1 MKLAE
6 ELKRS
11 LAIAM
16 WFILLTFPIMVIKVN
31 TIENIIVWRW
41 MNIAGIALGA
51 FVLSFLWQLFLR
63 RKSAAPSVSRTGPGA
78 LHRLIDEPKLYRP
91 ALMIVGIFALIFPF
105 VFSHYQINVMTT
117 ALIYVMLGLGL
128 NLEVGLAGLLDLGYV
143 AFYAVGAYSY
153 ALLNHHF
160 GLGFWALLPVSALI
174 AAFFGILVG
183 FPVLRLRGDY
193 LAIVTLAF
201 AEIIRLVLENWN
213 SFSFGPSGISNIPR
227 PGFFGITLTPE
238 QSAIYMYFLLIALC
252 ALTIFVT
259 YRLQHSR
266 IGRAWV
272 ALREDELACE
282 AMGIDKTKAKL
293 AAFALGATWAGMAG
307 VLFAAKTT
315 FINPASFTFMESAMI
330 LSIVVL
336 GGMGSIPG
344 IIIAA
349 LAIILIPEYLR
360 FLGDYR
366 MLLFGAALIL
376 MMIFRPGGLLA
387 DRRKQYEFHQ
397 VDEQRKF

>member
-31 TIENIIVWRW
+31 TIENVIVWRW

-63 RKSAAPSVSRTGPGA
+63 RKSAAPSAFATGPGA

-174 AAFFGILVG
+174 AAFFGI
-183 FPVLRLRGDY
+183 
-193 LAIVTLAF
+193 
-201 AEIIRLVLENWN
+201 
-213 SFSFGPSGISNIPR
+213 
-227 PGFFGITLTPE
+227 
-238 QSAIYMYFLLIALC
+238 
-252 ALTIFVT
+252 
-259 YRLQHSR
+259 
-266 IGRAWV
+266 
-272 ALREDELACE
+272 
-282 AMGIDKTKAKL
+282 
-293 AAFALGATWAGMAG
+293 
-307 VLFAAKTT
+307 
-315 FINPASFTFMESAMI
+315 
-330 LSIVVL
+330 
-336 GGMGSIPG
+336 
-344 IIIAA
+344 
-349 LAIILIPEYLR
+349 
-360 FLGDYR
+360 
-366 MLLFGAALIL
+366 
-376 MMIFRPGGLLA
+376 
-387 DRRKQYEFHQ
+387 
-397 VDEQRKF
+397 

>member
-1 MKLAE
+1 MKYAS

-11 LAIAM
+11 TYIAL

-31 TIENIIVWRW
+31 TIENIVIWRW
-41 MNIAGIALGA
+41 INIVGIGLGS
-51 FVLSFLWQLFLR
+51 FVLSFLCQLYLR
-63 RKSAAPSVSRTGPGA
+63 EKTSAMQISPERVSP
-78 LHRLIDEPKLYRP
+78 LYHLIENPKIYRP
-91 ALMIVGIFALIFPF
+91 VVVIIAAFALVFPF
-105 VFSHYQINVMTT
+105 VFSHYQVNVMTT

-128 NLEVGLAGLLDLGYV
+128 NIEVGLAGLLDLGYV

-153 ALLNHHF
+153 ALLNYHF
-160 GLGFWALLPVSALI
+160 GLGFWTLLPVGALL

-183 FPVLRLRGDY
+183 LPVLRLRGDY

-213 SFSFGPSGISNIPR
+213 DFSFGPSGISNIPR
-227 PGFFGITLTPE
+227 PGFFGMPLTPE
-238 QSAIYMYFLLIALC
+238 QSAIYMYLILIALC
-252 ALTIFVT
+252 GLTIFVI
-259 YRLQHSR
+259 YRLQNSR

-272 ALREDELACE
+272 ALREDELACQS
-282 AMGIDKTKAKL
+282 MGIDKTKAKL

-315 FINPASFTFMESAMI
+315 FINPASFTFLESAMI

-336 GGMGSIPG
+336 GGMGSIIG
-344 IIIAA
+344 VIIAA
-349 LAIILIPEYLR
+349 LAIILLPEYLR
-360 FLGDYR
+360 VFSDYR
-366 MLLFGAALIL
+366 MILFGAALIL

-397 VDEQRKF
+397 PDDKDKA